1 MFTSV
6 PIHAHEVRGR
16 QLQPG
21 ELGCCIRSV
30 KGKGI
35 CIYMQG
41 QGFSLL
47 LFGHPQEPLLTAKL
61 LAHVEKTPPPMRFF
75 LEQHL
80 GGRGWNRR
88 GLWPGRVTLGVVIQ
102 YMPYGPIVCT
112 MYRPF
117 TKTIVGNLK

>member
-41 QGFSLL
+41 QRFSLL
-47 LFGHPQEPLLTAKL
+47 VFGHPEEPLLMPKL
-61 LAHVEKTPPPMRFF
+61 LEQLKQKPPQERFF

-80 GGRGWNRR
+80 GGRGWNRQAK
-88 GLWPGRVTLGVVIQ
+88 GSGQ
-102 YMPYGPIVCT
+102 
-112 MYRPF
+112 
-117 TKTIVGNLK
+117 VGSHWAL